1 LGLQLNSY
9 EGAITGSQ
17 DGPVLIPGDPDG
29 SELIRRVR
37 GLSQPQMPLIGD
49 YLTDQEIGRI
59 EAWILAGLPEGG
71 AGAAEAEAQADE
83 FATTQEGEAEA
94 PETLGPGSQEAEAQ
108 QMAEPSGEPAN
119 GQPALPGPGERVTF
133 AHVERIFLQRCVECH
148 SDARAE
154 GPPEGLRLDNLENIL
169 AGGERLVLIP
179 GNLGASEIIRR
190 IEGTAQPRMPFDGP
204 PWLDPEQIEL
214 IRRWIE
220 DGASDA
226 EGTLAPMPV
235 GREVRYRGTL
245 TGPQEIDGAEF
256 RITPETRIDERPAV
270 GEEAEVRGVV
280 AEDGGIEATRFRDR

>member
-1 LGLQLNSY
+1 LQLNSY

-17 DGPVLIPGDPDG
+17 DGPVLIPGDPEG

-49 YLTDQEIGRI
+49 YLTDEEIGRI

-71 AGAAEAEAQADE
+71 AGAAEAEAQVGVS
-83 FATTQEGEAEA
+83 ATIQENGIGS
-94 PETLGPGSQEAEAQ
+94 PETPEPGLQEAEVQ
-108 QMAEPSGEPAN
+108 QTAEPSEEPAN
-119 GQPALPGPGERVTF
+119 AQPALPGPGERVTF
-133 AHVERIFLQRCVECH
+133 AHVEHIFLQRCVECH

-154 GPPEGLRLDNLENIL
+154 GPPEKLRLDSLENIL

-179 GNLGASEIIRR
+179 GNPEASEIIRR

-214 IRRWIE
+214 IRRWIAE
-220 DGASDA
+220 GAPDA
-226 EGTLAPMPV
+226 EGTPATMPV

-256 RITPETRIDERPAV
+256 RITPETRIDDRPAV

-280 AEDGGIEATRFRDR
+280 AEDGGIEATRFRHR